1 MEFAPKPDGNPG
13 ACKNNGTS
21 TEMTPV
27 KATILSLFMLSGI
40 LMWGAAIYSADAAS
54 DHLAIDG
61 YGVVEA
67 R

>member
-1 MEFAPKPDGNPG
+1 MVTLARHDG
-13 ACKNNGTS
+13 GTP

-27 KATILSLFMLSGI
+27 KAAFLSVFMLSGI
-40 LMWGAAIYSADAAS
+40 LMWGVGIYAADAAG
-54 DHLAIDG
+54 DRVVDG